1 MTQRDQDHARR
12 AFCHPV
18 TNRKLPRVPDHCL
31 LQIRGLLESR

>member
-1 MTQRDQDHARR
+1 MNGREPDLAQQ